1 MFHMRANIVAMGVI
15 GAALLLPELAQAE
28 QTGHASWYA
37 LHSRTAS
44 GEMMN
49 PSAMTAAHR
58 SLPFGTK
65 VVVENLNNGKAVVVR
80 INDRG
85 PFIKGRIIDVSK
97 AAASVLGMLGSGTAR
112 VKVSTSG
119 GSSLK
124 VAAKEESPVKV
135 ATATTKMESASGDK
149 SAKVEDAPVKS
160 AKMEGAHAS
169 KPVKVAAKSSKPTKV
184 ASASRG
190 KSTKTAKASSKAA
203 KIVTASAGKRSG
215 KSETRVAGLMKSSRD
230 IKRVACS
237 CRLAQDLCRGF
248 AQRFAQGG
256 CGRFQGARQEP
267 PWPSQGRCRPGLVRQ
282 PLWRLRAQREL
293 HQLALQSHGRPEGRP
308 SPHAQT
314 PGQGPAFDFRSKRL
328 AG

>member
-124 VAAKEESPVKV
+124 VAAREESPVKV
-135 ATATTKMESASGDK
+135 ETATTKMETASGDK
-149 SAKVEDAPVKS
+149 SAKVEEAPVKS
-160 AKMEGAHAS
+160 AKMEGAPAS
-169 KPVKVAAKSSKPTKV
+169 KPVKVAAKSSKPAKV

-190 KSTKTAKASSKAA
+190 KSTKTVKASSKAA
-203 KIVTASAGKRSG
+203 KIVTASAGKRSA
-215 KSETRVAGLMKSSRD
+215 KSEARVAGLMKSSRD
-230 IKRVACS
+230 IKRVAS
-237 CRLAQDLCRGF
+237 
-248 AQRFAQGG
+248 
-256 CGRFQGARQEP
+256 
-267 PWPSQGRCRPGLVRQ
+267 
-282 PLWRLRAQREL
+282 RASSRKTYAVVSRSGSRKAVAVASREL
-293 HQLALQSHGRPEGRP
+293 GKSRRGQAKGVVVLASSANPYG
-308 SPHAQT
+308 
-314 PGQGPAFDFRSKRL
+314 AFVRS
-328 AG
+328 ASFIN

>member
-135 ATATTKMESASGDK
+135 ATATTKMETASGDK
-149 SAKVEDAPVKS
+149 FRT
-160 AKMEGAHAS
+160 M
-169 KPVKVAAKSSKPTKV
+169 
-184 ASASRG
+184 
-190 KSTKTAKASSKAA
+190 
-203 KIVTASAGKRSG
+203 KIILEVRSWLG
-215 KSETRVAGLMKSSRD
+215 
-230 IKRVACS
+230 
-237 CRLAQDLCRGF
+237 Q
-248 AQRFAQGG
+248 
-256 CGRFQGARQEP
+256 
-267 PWPSQGRCRPGLVRQ
+267 LVR
-282 PLWRLRAQREL
+282 
-293 HQLALQSHGRPEGRP
+293 
-308 SPHAQT
+308 
-314 PGQGPAFDFRSKRL
+314 
-328 AG
+328 